1 MTTIILNKNN
11 ITSQVA
17 NIQNLVS
24 SGEYTVTLNI
34 EPEEQTLSRY
44 IQAGRHVDASYGP
57 FTTSESLFTSLDA

>member
-1 MTTIILNKNN
+1 MTTIILNKDN

-17 NIQNLVS
+17 NIQNLVR

-34 EPEEQTLSRY
+34 EPEEQTLARY
-44 IQAGRHVDASYGP
+44 VQAGRHVDPSYGP